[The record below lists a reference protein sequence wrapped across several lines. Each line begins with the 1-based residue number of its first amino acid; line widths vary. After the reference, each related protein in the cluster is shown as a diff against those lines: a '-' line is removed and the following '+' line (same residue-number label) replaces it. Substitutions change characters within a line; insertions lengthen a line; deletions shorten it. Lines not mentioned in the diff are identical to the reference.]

1 MRFGMFTIVEPGLT
15 YSQRLSFP
23 ADAGLS
29 LDPLNTGCP
38 IEGEW
43 LGLNVSQALFRADA
57 TQIQTLSIAY
67 PLLVDKG
74 RMDVQSGRRLT
85 VLAHKGATCQTSVFA
100 TKDGADG
107 AITYAAGDLLTL
119 CRYIEDAAQVIHR
132 IGVCPLVPADT
143 DGGTVDGAIVQA
155 NLTGDAGANPLR
167 VARVVRP
174 PYTQDRRSVMDIEIL

>member
-85 VLAHKGATCQTSVFA
+85 VLIYRFSTCVSPTCSPQDCPVLTP
-100 TKDGADG
+100 
-107 AITYAAGDLLTL
+107 TYPAGDLLTL
-119 CRYIEDAAQVIHR
+119 
-132 IGVCPLVPADT
+132 
-143 DGGTVDGAIVQA
+143 
-155 NLTGDAGANPLR
+155 
-167 VARVVRP
+167 
-174 PYTQDRRSVMDIEIL
+174 